1 MGNRNKLKWGKKKD
15 ITDVTEV
22 KKKKKKSTLKV
33 KISMS
38 SFNLLKKT
46 F

>member
-22 KKKKKKSTLKV
+22 KKKKKVNLKSKDFHV
-33 KISMS
+33 I
-38 SFNLLKKT
+38 F
-46 F
+46 

>member
-22 KKKKKKSTLKV
+22 KKKKKSTLKV

>member
-1 MGNRNKLKWGKKKD
+1 MGYRNKLKWGKKKD

-22 KKKKKKSTLKV
+22 KKKKSILKV
-33 KISMS
+33 MISMS
-38 SFNLLKKT
+38 SYNLLKTT

>member
-22 KKKKKKSTLKV
+22 KKKKKKKVNLKSKDFHV
-33 KISMS
+33 I
-38 SFNLLKKT
+38 F
-46 F
+46 